1 MGMVPNLATGVW
13 VGAEDRAVHFDNITY
28 GQGAT
33 MALPVWANYMRE
45 SYNDSIGV
53 SSEDFIR
60 PDQIS
65 INLLCNEANQVIREE
80 KSEDLEEFDF

>member
-1 MGMVPNLATGVW
+1 MIRSGFLLK
-13 VGAEDRAVHFDNITY
+13 I
-28 GQGAT
+28 
-33 MALPVWANYMRE
+33 LL
-45 SYNDSIGV
+45 
-53 SSEDFIR
+53 R